1 MRPPNRIHRKIVD
14 KNDIKPP
21 TDQNKNDSAAAAAA
35 AAAIAAKHPKVN
47 TKLKLDERF

>member
-21 TDQNKNDSAAAAAA
+21 TDQNKNDSAA
-35 AAAIAAKHPKVN
+35 KHPKVN